1 MGLIRRTVA
10 EARQVIAD
18 LRPTVLDDLGL
29 ATAVRLH
36 VEKLRE
42 EGCRITYEETLG
54 NERLPTTLES
64 ALFRVAQEAL
74 TNVRKHAQ
82 TDRVHVAL
90 ERLDGIVRLRVR
102 DWGRGFRPQE
112 ARNGGGPGE
121 RIGLSS
127 MEERVALLG
136 GRFEV
141 TSEPGAGTLVAAEVP
156 LSLTEGGTDGYEE

>member
-1 MGLIRRTVA
+1 
-10 EARQVIAD
+10 
-18 LRPTVLDDLGL
+18 
-29 ATAVRLH
+29 
-36 VEKLRE
+36 
-42 EGCRITYEETLG
+42 
-54 NERLPTTLES
+54 
-64 ALFRVAQEAL
+64 
-74 TNVRKHAQ
+74 
-82 TDRVHVAL
+82 VHVAL